1 MRFVDEEILI
11 KIYDPAKDESR
22 LFKSYLEK
30 NEINVILFPSIFP
43 ETFSYVT
50 SEAMKM
56 KMPIAYF
63 DIGAVP
69 EKLKSYKKGSLLGLN
84 MAHEE
89 IIDAL
94 NALNKRTY
102 LKESYLT

>member
-1 MRFVDEEILI
+1 MNVLGKYERHELPHLI
-11 KIYDPAKDESR
+11 
-22 LFKSYLEK
+22 EK

-50 SEAMKM
+50 SEVMIM

-69 EKLKSYKKGSLLGLN
+69 EKLKSYEKGSLLGLG
-84 MAHEE
+84 MSHEE

-94 NALNKRTY
+94 NALNKRSY